1 MACQSSCGAA
11 AAVIAAAAL
20 IAATPTGAATHHRS
34 ARSHA
39 ETHPAPAR
47 ARAAAFDAR
56 NPKDVFRV
64 LSGNGATASWGRDD
78 EGAAA
83 IDARAGK
90 LTFQVQFY
98 RCNPARTQCAAVV
111 YQAGF
116 NSALVSLDQ
125 VNRWNRGVLLCP
137 AYLTE
142 SNHPHAWLGVLASA
156 HDTPDDVAWQ
166 QSSWLTCLTSFDR
179 FTDDPEGFLKVQ
191 TK

>member
-1 MACQSSCGAA
+1 MAL
-11 AAVIAAAAL
+11 AAL
-20 IAATPTGAATHHRS
+20 GSPALAARHHHS
-34 ARSHA
+34 ASSHA
-39 ETHPAPAR
+39 KAHPAPAR
-47 ARAAAFDAR
+47 TRNAAFDAR

-64 LSGNGATASWGRDD
+64 LSGNGFAASWGRDD
-78 EGAAA
+78 EGSAA
-83 IDARAGK
+83 IDATAGA

-98 RCNPARTQCAAVV
+98 RCNPARTQCAAVI

-116 NSALVSLDQ
+116 NSALVTLDQ
-125 VNRWNRGVLLCP
+125 INRWNRTVLLCP

-142 SNHPHAWLGVLASA
+142 ANHPHAWLGVLASA

-166 QSSWLTCLTSFDR
+166 QSSWLTCLKNFDR